1 VASLNEQ
8 LPDNILQ
15 SASADHMAAAARTIQ
30 AGGLVAFPTETVY
43 GLGADATNDEAIT
56 AIFDA
61 KERPRSNP
69 LIIHFADQVSLT
81 ETVELNE
88 QAKQLARAFWPGA
101 LTMVLPRK
109 AVCPVSLLAS
119 AGLETLAV
127 RVPNHPLARAL
138 ITAAGT
144 PIAAPSANRSGEI
157 SPSAA
162 EHVLQS
168 LGDKVDTIL
177 DGGPC
182 KVGIESSV
190 IDLSGPTPTLL
201 RPGGIA
207 REDLEAVIG
216 PIVLSDGSKDAPK
229 SPGMLERHYA
239 PSIPLRLNA
248 KKADPGEALL
258 AFGSMVSARHANL
271 SRKGDL
277 KEAAANLFAMLRML
291 DQPGFSGIAVME
303 IPDTGL
309 GVAINDRLKR
319 AATPS

>member
-1 VASLNEQ
+1 MNEQ

-109 AVCPVSLLAS
+109 ADCPVSLLAS

-127 RVPNHPLARAL
+127 RLPNHP
-138 ITAAGT
+138 
-144 PIAAPSANRSGEI
+144 S
-157 SPSAA
+157 
-162 EHVLQS
+162 
-168 LGDKVDTIL
+168 
-177 DGGPC
+177 
-182 KVGIESSV
+182 
-190 IDLSGPTPTLL
+190 PTP
-201 RPGGIA
+201 
-207 REDLEAVIG
+207 
-216 PIVLSDGSKDAPK
+216 
-229 SPGMLERHYA
+229 
-239 PSIPLRLNA
+239 
-248 KKADPGEALL
+248 
-258 AFGSMVSARHANL
+258 
-271 SRKGDL
+271 
-277 KEAAANLFAMLRML
+277 
-291 DQPGFSGIAVME
+291 
-303 IPDTGL
+303 
-309 GVAINDRLKR
+309 
-319 AATPS
+319 